1 MFKKIFVPLLLVGT
15 LLFINNHPVN
25 ASPLPRF
32 IGVNVQL
39 NGVPIDSD
47 VSPYIDRTTNT
58 TYVPLR
64 VISEGLGASVSWN
77 KEKQQVTIRSNN
89 GTTILMTVGSRTVY
103 VNNEERILPNAPE
116 MPFVRVMV
124 PLRFVSEVLGAT
136 IKVSI
141 VDDITNVDISTKN

>member
-1 MFKKIFVPLLLVGT
+1 M
-15 LLFINNHPVN
+15 N

-32 IGVNVQL
+32 GAATLQF

-47 VSPYIDRTTNT
+47 FNPYVDSTTNT

-77 KEKQQVTIRSNN
+77 KEKQQVTIRTDN
-89 GTTILMTVGSRTVY
+89 GTTILMTVGSKIAY
-103 VNNEERILPNAPE
+103 VNNEERILPGAPE

-124 PLRFVSEVLGAT
+124 PVRFVSEVLGAT
-136 IKVSI
+136 VKVSI